1 MCMGMFPD
9 VSMSDK
15 IKPLTIS
22 VIVINLYPLK
32 ELLLCLCVCLSK
44 WGHVHMSAVP

>member
-1 MCMGMFPD
+1 MDRLPDGVVD

-22 VIVINLYPLK
+22 VIVINLYL
-32 ELLLCLCVCLSK
+32 
-44 WGHVHMSAVP
+44 